1 MENYDDRVD
10 AYIAKSADFA
20 KPILTHLRK
29 LVHTAFPG
37 IQEGLKWGFPFFD
50 YKGPVC
56 QMAAFKQHMGF
67 GFWKA
72 SLLTDP
78 HKLINTSDE
87 AAAGSFGR
95 ITSLA
100 DLPADDILIAYIKEA
115 VKLNEDG
122 VKVVKTKPVTEK
134 KELVTPPGFE
144 VMLDSIANA
153 KYNFHKFSPSKQREY
168 LEWFDEAKT
177 EATKQKRMEQ
187 AVEWISEGKSRNWKY
202 QAPQPTKGGA
212 FN

>member
-1 MENYDDRVD
+1 MENYDAKVD

-20 KPILTHLRK
+20 KPILTHLRQ
-29 LVHTAFPG
+29 LVHIAQPG

-56 QMAAFKQHMGF
+56 QMASFKQHLGF

-78 HKLINTSDE
+78 HKLINTADE

-115 VKLNEDG
+115 VKLNQDG
-122 VKVVKTKPVTEK
+122 VKVARVKPVTEK
-134 KELVTPPGFE
+134 KELVTPTEFE
-144 VMLDSIANA
+144 VMLDGVANA
-153 KYNFHKFSPSKQREY
+153 KHNFHKFSPSKQREY
-168 LEWFDEAKT
+168 IEWFAEAKT
-177 EATKQKRMEQ
+177 DATRQKRMEQ

-202 QAPQPTKGGA
+202 QM
-212 FN
+212 